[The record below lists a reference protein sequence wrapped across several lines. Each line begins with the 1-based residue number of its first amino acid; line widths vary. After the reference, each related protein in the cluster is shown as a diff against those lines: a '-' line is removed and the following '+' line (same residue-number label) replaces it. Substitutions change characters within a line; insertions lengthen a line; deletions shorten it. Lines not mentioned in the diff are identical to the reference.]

1 MTLHSTI
8 KIAGATPERAGD
20 GSAVAAEGDLFTQ
33 LLSTLVVPPPAELGA
48 AAPGELLFL
57 PPEAL
62 ASDGEAEDVSTV
74 SPSTDDD
81 EADAEDQIL
90 ALAVLFTPPPVERPV
105 AAPAMTSAPAVE
117 ASVSTQSPMADGAP
131 TPILADVTQPS
142 GEQKVDDA
150 PADFQLPLPKAEIGG
165 EQSLVKNEEASLPGK
180 ATVVVPAP
188 AAKPIAD
195 PGHIASALAP
205 AVPAARPAKSV
216 SLERALPAA
225 TPVMPRTD
233 TQGFQ
238 PLVFDIAPAL
248 SEAAPDAVA
257 AFESAMPAEFA
268 VEQQLNLSRDEQW
281 LDQLAKDI
289 AQTGGKDG
297 QLRFRL
303 NPETLGTLRVEVSQG
318 QAGASIRLS
327 ADTEAARTIVADA
340 QPRLVA
346 EAKAQGV
353 RIAETHVDL
362 GTGQGPAGDPRRDA
376 QGRNDQDFIRAA
388 ARADETNETPEPAR
402 KAGPSERYA

>member
-20 GSAVAAEGDLFTQ
+20 GSAAAAEGDLFTQ
-33 LLSTLVVPPPAELGA
+33 LLSTLGPSSAEPGA
-48 AAPGELLFL
+48 AAPEELLFL
-57 PPEAL
+57 PPETL
-62 ASDGEAEDVSTV
+62 ASDGEAEDVATAY
-74 SPSTDDD
+74 PSTDDD
-81 EADAEDQIL
+81 GENAEDQIL
-90 ALAVLFTPPPVERPV
+90 ALAGLFTPPPVERPV
-105 AAPAMTSAPAVE
+105 AAAAATSAPTIE
-117 ASVSTQSPMADGAP
+117 ASVSMSAPMADGVP
-131 TPILADVTQPS
+131 TPIIDDVAQPS
-142 GEQKVDDA
+142 GEQKVEEA
-150 PADFQLPLPKAEIGG
+150 RADFQLLVGKAEAGSETLPLKDEESPLPDK
-165 EQSLVKNEEASLPGK
+165 
-180 ATVVVPAP
+180 TVVAAPTTALKPAADQNRIAAVLAQVVPA
-188 AAKPIAD
+188 
-195 PGHIASALAP
+195 S
-205 AVPAARPAKSV
+205 RPAKPV
-216 SLERALPAA
+216 SLDKALPAA
-225 TPVMPRTD
+225 TAAMPRID
-233 TQGFQ
+233 PQAFQ

-248 SEAAPDAVA
+248 SEAMPEA
-257 AFESAMPAEFA
+257 AGLEPAMPAEFA
-268 VEQQLNLSRDEQW
+268 VEQQLDLSRDEQW

-327 ADTEAARTIVADA
+327 ADTEAARTIIADA

-376 QGRNDQDFIRAA
+376 QGRNDQDFIRTAA
-388 ARADETNETPEPAR
+388 GADEPNETPEQAR
-402 KAGPSERYA
+402 KAAPSERYA